1 MQLNLSPDTLR
12 WLEGQVSGGQF
23 ASFEEAIDYSVRLT
37 SLRETL
43 LMSIADPRRFGVDEV
58 RSNVREHFSARRAAG
73 AKS

>member
-43 LMSIADPRRFGVDEV
+43 LMSIADPRRFGIDEV

-73 AKS
+73 A